1 MSRPVAGV
9 IMSAAFVRPGG
20 ATYGE
25 YIEYMGRSNAIR
37 NEMFGKYN
45 AFDPVNN
52 GVVGNAI
59 DGASEAMF
67 GEYNEY
73 MANPEKTEGLFSR
86 NYDQMPQ
93 EAKDYFKSY
102 FNEGRENESPLWQ
115 IVFSFRN
122 DWLAEH
128 GLMNLETGEV
138 DGGKLQGAVRV
149 SMNHLEKKEKLNGE
163 WTGAIHH
170 NTEHVHVHVGYV
182 EKNPTRE
189 YFHYIDKVNP
199 EMSGWQYKGKFLKN
213 SIKGTRSKFVNQLLE
228 FQVELANIDKLIKQT
243 VSAAKDNKKKFV
255 EGMYQDGFERLY
267 EKMPNNKSRWKY
279 GYAKN
284 QGFKNEV
291 DNLVNLYLN
300 TDGKNLVTELRSQL
314 EPISNEYEL
323 AYGNPKNEPT
333 FLDRQIYGKKGLY
346 HKLGNVILNEIKE
359 FDKTK
364 EKQHS
369 PVGNLSVEQLSYLE
383 QENNATAILDH
394 VPELSSNFD
403 FDSLSHFEP
412 PFENESMV
420 DVNQTDEPPFH
431 EDGYLQGN
439 YGDRL
444 DGLEPPATE
453 IEMDTSD
460 SSGSEAHMVGRDV
473 DLKNI
478 LSFEPPD
485 VFFGETEGKEAA
497 KGDSV
502 KTSDPKF
509 QQASARIYD
518 FMKARRE
525 SADYTLPGLKDF
537 TENQSMVPVKRG
549 VRVNGSDFKIVTIKP
564 IEEVPD
570 TLTKSSKE
578 ILPSSEKIAEF
589 EEGQKQDGKLEE
601 GNLLDFSTHNK
612 KLILEQNPK
621 ATYVFGKHQWLLKKR
636 EIVEGTEP
644 ITIIAPVFEEGG
656 GKPIGFEP
664 IQVFDISQTERGL
677 SKTSLKEL
685 EAIRRASKKV
695 EGSEIQTGAS
705 KVIDWEAEMQSRKG
719 LNQLKRS
726 LENKGEQ
733 YLNEL
738 AYEKLKR
745 EIATIGKDY

>member
-20 ATYGE
+20 DAYGE

-37 NEMFGKYN
+37 NEMFDKYN
-45 AFDPVNN
+45 AFDPSNL
-52 GVVGNAI
+52 GVVGNAV

-189 YFHYIDKVNP
+189 YFHYIDKINP

-243 VSAAKDNKKKFV
+243 ISEAKENKHQFV
-255 EGMYQDGFERLY
+255 KGMYQDGFERLY
-267 EKMPNNKSRWKY
+267 EKMPKNKSRWKY

-300 TDGKNLVTELRSQL
+300 TDGKNLVTELRNQL
-314 EPISNEYEL
+314 EPISNEYER

-333 FLDRQIYGKKGLY
+333 FLDRQIYGKEGLY
-346 HKLGNVILNEIKE
+346 HKLGNVILNEVKE
-359 FDKTK
+359 FDKK
-364 EKQHS
+364 NEKRQS
-369 PVGNLSVEQLSYLE
+369 PIGNLSLDQLSYLE
-383 QENNATAILDH
+383 LENNATTILDH

-403 FDSLSHFEP
+403 FDSLAHFEP
-412 PFENESMV
+412 PVENELINEIEQLNESLGQEADYLLNNYDGSEGM
-420 DVNQTDEPPFH
+420 EPPPLEVDGFH
-431 EDGYLQGN
+431 
-439 YGDRL
+439 
-444 DGLEPPATE
+444 
-453 IEMDTSD
+453 SD
-460 SSGSEAHMVGRDV
+460 LVEVKSVDMNV
-473 DLKNI
+473 DLESLI
-478 LSFEPPD
+478 SFEPPEY
-485 VFFGETEGKEAA
+485 FIGET
-497 KGDSV
+497 GDQDEEKVSTLDTGNT
-502 KTSDPKF
+502 KLKD
-509 QQASARIYD
+509 ASARIYD

-525 SADYTLPGLKDF
+525 SVDYTLPGAKDF
-537 TENQSMVPVKRG
+537 TENQSVVPVKRG

-564 IEEVPD
+564 IEEVPN
-570 TLTKSSKE
+570 TLTESSKE
-578 ILPSSEKIAEF
+578 ILPSSEKIVEF
-589 EEGQKQDGKLEE
+589 ENGKNQNEKIKE
-601 GNLLDFSTHNK
+601 GNLNDFSKHNK
-612 KLILEQNPK
+612 KLILQQNPD

-636 EIVEGTEP
+636 EISEGTEP
-644 ITIIAPVFEEGG
+644 IIIIAPVFEEGG

-685 EAIRRASKKV
+685 EAIRRNSKKA
-695 EGSEIQTGAS
+695 EGSKIQTGAS
-705 KVIDWEAEMQSRKG
+705 KVIDWEAEMESRKG

-726 LENKGEQ
+726 LENKGDK

>member
-20 ATYGE
+20 AAYGE

-86 NYDQMPQ
+86 NYDQMPL

-189 YFHYIDKVNP
+189 YFHYIDKANP

-228 FQVELANIDKLIKQT
+228 FQVELATIDKLIKQT
-243 VSAAKDNKKKFV
+243 VGAAKENKNQFV
-255 EGMYQDGFERLY
+255 VGMYQEGFERLY
-267 EKMPNNKSRWKY
+267 EKMPKNKSRWKY

-291 DNLVNLYLN
+291 DNLIHLYLN
-300 TDGKNLVTELRSQL
+300 TDGKNLVTELRNQL
-314 EPISNEYEL
+314 KPLSDEYER
-323 AYGNPKNEPT
+323 AYGNPKNEPS
-333 FLDRQIYGKKGLY
+333 FLDRQIYGNEGLY
-346 HKLGNVILNEIKE
+346 HKLGNVILNEVKE
-359 FDKTK
+359 FDKKK
-364 EKQHS
+364 EQRHS
-369 PVGNLSVEQLSYLE
+369 PVGNLSLEQLSYLE
-383 QENNATAILDH
+383 KENNATAIVDH
-394 VPELSSNFD
+394 IPELSSDFD
-403 FDSLSHFEP
+403 FDSLAYFEP
-412 PFENESMV
+412 PLENESMGEV
-420 DVNQTDEPPFH
+420 RQANEPPFQ
-431 EDGYLQGN
+431 ESDYLVSNHG
-439 YGDRL
+439 L
-444 DGLEPPATE
+444 DGLEPPPTD
-453 IEMDTSD
+453 IEMTVFNSSEKKSD
-460 SSGSEAHMVGRDV
+460 VVERDV
-473 DLKNI
+473 DLENF
-478 LSFEPPD
+478 LSFESPD
-485 VFFGETEGKEAA
+485 DFLGETEGKEAA
-497 KGDSV
+497 KGDSM

-570 TLTKSSKE
+570 TLTKPSKE

-589 EEGQKQDGKLEE
+589 EEGRNREVDLKE
-601 GNLLDFSTHNK
+601 GNLLDFSAHNK
-612 KLILEQNPK
+612 KLILEQNPN

-644 ITIIAPVFEEGG
+644 IIIIAPVFEEGG

-695 EGSEIQTGAS
+695 EGSKIKTGAS

-726 LENKGEQ
+726 LENKGEH

-738 AYEKLKR
+738 VYEKLKR
-745 EIATIGKDY
+745 EITEIGKDY

>member
-20 ATYGE
+20 AAYGE

-86 NYDQMPQ
+86 NYDQMPL

-189 YFHYIDKVNP
+189 YFHYIDKANP

-228 FQVELANIDKLIKQT
+228 FQVELATIDKLIKQT
-243 VSAAKDNKKKFV
+243 VGAAKENKNQFV
-255 EGMYQDGFERLY
+255 VGMYQEGFERLY
-267 EKMPNNKSRWKY
+267 EKMPKNKSRWKY

-291 DNLVNLYLN
+291 DNLIHLYLN
-300 TDGKNLVTELRSQL
+300 TDGKNLVTELRNQL
-314 EPISNEYEL
+314 KPLSDEYEH
-323 AYGNPKNEPT
+323 AYGNPKNEPS
-333 FLDRQIYGKKGLY
+333 FLDRQIYGNEGLY
-346 HKLGNVILNEIKE
+346 HKLGNVILNEVKE
-359 FDKTK
+359 FDKKK
-364 EKQHS
+364 EQRHS
-369 PVGNLSVEQLSYLE
+369 PVGNLSLEQLSYLE

-394 VPELSSNFD
+394 VPELSSDFD
-403 FDSLSHFEP
+403 FDSLAYFEP
-412 PFENESMV
+412 PLENGSMGEV
-420 DVNQTDEPPFH
+420 RQANEPPFQ
-431 EDGYLQGN
+431 EADYLVGN
-439 YGDRL
+439 HGL
-444 DGLEPPATE
+444 DGLEPPSID
-453 IEMDTSD
+453 IEMTVSR
-460 SSGSEAHMVGRDV
+460 SSEKKNDVVDRDV
-473 DLKNI
+473 DLENLI
-478 LSFEPPD
+478 SFELPED
-485 VFFGETEGKEAA
+485 FLGETKGKEAA
-497 KGDSV
+497 NGDSV
-502 KTSDPKF
+502 KASDPKF

-578 ILPSSEKIAEF
+578 ILPSSEKIDEF
-589 EEGQKQDGKLEE
+589 EEGQNQERKLKE
-601 GNLLDFSTHNK
+601 GNLLDFSAHNK
-612 KLILEQNPK
+612 KLILEQNPN

-695 EGSEIQTGAS
+695 EGSKIQTGAS